1 MSFTIRIMRASSTFW
16 HPIGANVIN
25 PSFGSSSAHPCATA
39 RSRRFINRI
48 LRDTHPFG
56 ACVIIP
62 SFGSSSARPCAT
74 SRSRRFIRLFLILIL
89 FSSFCVATARADAFV
104 VSEIKIEGLQRLPDG
119 TLLNYLPIA
128 EGDPIDDNQITFA
141 ISELYKTG
149 FFADVKFFRDENVL
163 VVQVK
168 ERPSIADVKFTGNS
182 DIDDDALKDALVDI
196 GVTRGQIYNR
206 PLLEKLTLE
215 LERVYFS
222 QGKYGVKINTEVT
235 KLDQNRV
242 DIDITIS
249 EGQVALIKHINIV
262 GNKVYDDAVLLDELE
277 SGVPSSLALF
287 SSADEYSKPK
297 LNGDLEKIRSYY
309 LDRGYI
315 KFTIEST
322 QVSITPDKQDIYI
335 TINVSEGDRY
345 KISSSKLTGEMVVN
359 RQTMEAQILTRQ
371 GMYFSRSLMTTSKKR
386 LEDQMGR
393 IGYAFSEIKL
403 TPEIDD
409 VRKEVALTYFAIPG
423 EKIYVRR
430 INIFG
435 DDSTQDLVFRRE
447 MRLMEGS
454 ILASDLLERSKTR
467 IQRLPYVET
476 VNVDTVAVPGSSSQV
491 DLNVTVE
498 EKLAGSFNI
507 GAGFSQTQGLI
518 FNVGL
523 TQENLFGTG
532 KRLALNINTDRAN
545 TIYSGAYTNPYYTID
560 GISRSVSVSYRNRDA
575 AEELINN
582 FQTDSADLNISYG
595 VPLSEFNTINLGYGL
610 SYINIVPS
618 SVNPS
623 VDVTLFLVQNEGR
636 TSFTNLTLN
645 TSFSHDTRNRTV
657 FASAGS
663 QQTIGMNMTVPGS
676 GLEYYKLSYI
686 TNTYIGITSATTLLL
701 RSNLAYGDGYGKT
714 DSLPFFERYF
724 AGGIRT
730 VRGYESNTLGPRDPV
745 SGLAIGGNMRVTA
758 GADYIFPVPFLEKPP
773 SSLRLSLFL
782 DIGNVYLNNFNT
794 FDAPLGTN
802 GFQAD
807 QLRSSYGLSLV
818 WISPIGPLRFSYA
831 DTINDVPGDNLR
843 AFQFSIGSFF

>member
-1 MSFTIRIMRASSTFW
+1 MA
-16 HPIGANVIN
+16 A
-25 PSFGSSSAHPCATA
+25 AH
-39 RSRRFINRI
+39 
-48 LRDTHPFG
+48 
-56 ACVIIP
+56 
-62 SFGSSSARPCAT
+62 
-74 SRSRRFIRLFLILIL
+74 
-89 FSSFCVATARADAFV
+89 ADAFV
-104 VSEIKIEGLQRLPDG
+104 VSEIKIEGLQRIPDG
-119 TLLNYLPIA
+119 TLLNYLPIVV
-128 EGDPIDDNQITFA
+128 GDPIDDNQITYS

-149 FFADVKFFRDENVL
+149 FFANVKFFRDGDAL
-163 VVQVK
+163 VIRVT
-168 ERPSIADVKFTGNS
+168 ERPSIANVEFDGNS

-206 PLLEKLTLE
+206 SLLEKLTLE

-222 QGKYGVKINTEVT
+222 QGKYGVKINTEIT
-235 KLDQNRV
+235 ELDQNRV

-262 GNKVYDDAVLLDELE
+262 GNKVYDDETLLDELE
-277 SGVPSSLALF
+277 SGVPSSWALL

-297 LNGDLEKIRSYY
+297 LQGDLEKIRSYY

-315 KFTIEST
+315 RFTIEST

-345 KISSSKLTGEMVVN
+345 KLSSSKLTGELVVN
-359 RQTMEAQILTRQ
+359 RQTMESQILTRQ

-393 IGYAFSEIKL
+393 IGYAFSEVKV

-409 VRKEVALTYFAIPG
+409 ERKEVALTYFAIPG
-423 EKIYVRR
+423 EKVYVRR
-430 INIFG
+430 INIYG
-435 DDSTQDLVFRRE
+435 NDSTQDQVFRRE

-476 VNVDTVAVPGSSSQV
+476 VEIDTVPVPGSSSQV
-491 DLNVTVE
+491 DLNVNIV

-532 KRLALNINTDRAN
+532 KRIALNINTDRAN
-545 TIYSGAYTNPYYTID
+545 TIYSGSYTNPYHTID
-560 GISRSVSVSYRNRDA
+560 GISRTVSVSFRDRDA

-582 FQTDSADLNISYG
+582 FQTNSGDLNISYG
-595 VPLSEFNTINLGYGL
+595 IPLSEFNTLSMGYGF
-610 SYINIVPS
+610 SHIKIIPS

-623 VDVTLFLVQNEGR
+623 VDVTLFLAENNGETQYN
-636 TSFTNLTLN
+636 SFTLN

-657 FASAGS
+657 FATAGS
-663 QQTIGMNMTVPGS
+663 QQSVGINMTVPGS
-676 GLEYYKLSYI
+676 DLEYYKVSYI
-686 TNTYIGITSATTLLL
+686 TNTYLGVTSATSLLL
-701 RSNLAYGDGYGKT
+701 RSNLAYGDGYGN
-714 DSLPFFERYF
+714 SSALPFFERYF

-730 VRGYESNTLGPRDPV
+730 VRGYESNSLGPRDPV
-745 SGLAIGGNMRVTA
+745 SGFAIGGNMRVTG
-758 GADYIFPVPFLEKPP
+758 GADYIFPIPFVEKPP
-773 SSLRLSLFL
+773 SSVRLSLFL
-782 DIGNVYLNNFNT
+782 DIGNVYLDNFHT
-794 FDAPLGTN
+794 FDADPSQT
-802 GFQAD
+802 GFQLD

-831 DTINDVPGDNLR
+831 ETINDVPGDDLR

>member
-1 MSFTIRIMRASSTFW
+1 MT
-16 HPIGANVIN
+16 V
-25 PSFGSSSAHPCATA
+25 AH
-39 RSRRFINRI
+39 
-48 LRDTHPFG
+48 
-56 ACVIIP
+56 
-62 SFGSSSARPCAT
+62 
-74 SRSRRFIRLFLILIL
+74 
-89 FSSFCVATARADAFV
+89 ADAFV
-104 VSEIKIEGLQRLPDG
+104 VSEIKIEGLQRIPDG
-119 TLLNYLPIA
+119 TLLNYMPIVV
-128 EGDPIDDNQITFA
+128 GDPIDDNQITYA

-149 FFADVKFFRDENVL
+149 FFADIQLFRDGDILL
-163 VVQVK
+163 VRVK
-168 ERPSIADVKFTGNS
+168 ERPSIADVEFTGNS
-182 DIDDDALKDALVDI
+182 DIDDDALKDALVNI

-206 PLLEKLTLE
+206 SLLEKLTLE
-215 LERVYFS
+215 LENVYFS

-235 KLDQNRV
+235 DLDQNRV

-262 GNKVYDDAVLLDELE
+262 GNEAYDDETLLDELE
-277 SGVPSSLALF
+277 SGVPSAWALF

-315 KFTIEST
+315 RFTIEST

-335 TINVSEGDRY
+335 TVNVSEGDRY
-345 KISSSKLTGEMVVN
+345 KISSSKLTGDLVVN
-359 RQTMEAQILTRQ
+359 RQTMESQIFTRQ
-371 GMYFSRSLMTTSKKR
+371 GMYFSRSLMTSSKKR

-393 IGYAFSEIKL
+393 IGYAFSEVKV
-403 TPEIDD
+403 TPDIDD
-409 VRKEVALTYFAIPG
+409 ERKEVSLTYFAIPG
-423 EKIYVRR
+423 EKVYVRR
-430 INIFG
+430 IDIYGN
-435 DDSTQDLVFRRE
+435 DSTQDQVFRRE

-476 VNVDTVAVPGSSSQV
+476 VSVDTAPVPGSSNQV
-491 DLNVTVE
+491 DLKVKVE

-532 KRLALNINTDRAN
+532 KRLALNVNTDRAN

-560 GISRSVSVSYRNRDA
+560 GISRTVSVSFRDRDA
-575 AEELINN
+575 TEELINN
-582 FQTDSADLNISYG
+582 FQTNSGDLNISYG
-595 VPLSEFNTINLGYGL
+595 IPLSEFNTLSLGYGF
-610 SYINIVPS
+610 SYIKIIPS
-618 SVNPS
+618 TINPS
-623 VDVTLFLVQNEGR
+623 VDVTLFLAENDGR
-636 TSFTNLTLN
+636 TRFNSFTLN

-657 FASAGS
+657 FANAGS
-663 QQTIGMNMTVPGS
+663 QQTVGINMTVPGS
-676 GLEYYKLSYI
+676 DLEYYKINYV
-686 TNTYIGITSATTLLL
+686 TNTYIGVTSATTLLL

-714 DSLPFFERYF
+714 RALPFFERYF

-730 VRGYESNTLGPRDPV
+730 VRGFESNSLGPRDPV
-745 SGLAIGGNMRVTA
+745 SGFAVGGNLRVTG
-758 GADYIFPVPFLEKPP
+758 GADYIFPIPFVEKPP

-782 DIGNVYLNNFNT
+782 DIGNVYLNNFHT
-794 FDAPLGTN
+794 FDAEPGDN
-802 GFQAD
+802 GFQVD
-807 QLRSSYGLSLV
+807 QLRSSYGASLV

-831 DTINDVPGDNLR
+831 ETINDVPGDDLR

>member
-1 MSFTIRIMRASSTFW
+1 MS
-16 HPIGANVIN
+16 
-25 PSFGSSSAHPCATA
+25 
-39 RSRRFINRI
+39 
-48 LRDTHPFG
+48 
-56 ACVIIP
+56 
-62 SFGSSSARPCAT
+62 
-74 SRSRRFIRLFLILIL
+74 FIRLSLL
-89 FSSFCVATARADAFV
+89 FVLLSCAVLSTAQADNFV
-104 VSEIKIEGLQRLPDG
+104 VSEIKIEGLKRIPDG

-128 EGDPIDDNQITFA
+128 VGDPVDDNQITYS
-141 ISELYKTG
+141 IRELYKTG
-149 FFADVKFFRDENVL
+149 FFGDIQFLRDGDVL
-163 VVQVK
+163 VVRVK

-206 PLLEKLTLE
+206 SLLEKLTLE

-222 QGKYGVKINTEVT
+222 QGKYGVKINTEIT
-235 KLDQNRV
+235 ELDQNRV

-249 EGQVALIKHINIV
+249 EGKVALIKHINIV
-262 GNKVYDDAVLLDELE
+262 GNEVYDDDTLLDELE
-277 SGVPSSLALF
+277 SGVPSSWALF

-359 RQTMEAQILTRQ
+359 RQTMESQIMTHQ
-371 GMYFSRSLMTTSKKR
+371 GMYFSRSLMTTSQKR
-386 LEDQMGR
+386 LKTVMGR
-393 IGYAFSEIKL
+393 IGYAFAEVKV

-409 VRKEVALTYFAIPG
+409 VAKEVALTYFAIPG
-423 EKIYVRR
+423 EKIYVRH
-430 INIFG
+430 IDIFG
-435 DDSTQDLVFRRE
+435 DDSTQDQVYRRE

-476 VNVDTVAVPGSSSQV
+476 VDIETVPVPGSSSQV
-491 DLNVTVE
+491 DLKVKVE

-523 TQENLFGTG
+523 TQENMFGTG

-545 TIYSGAYTNPYYTID
+545 TIYSGSYTNPYYTVD
-560 GISRSVSVSYRNRDA
+560 GISRTLSVSYRQRDA
-575 AEELINN
+575 GQELINN
-582 FQTDSADLNISYG
+582 YQTDSGDINISYG
-595 VPLSEFNTINLGYGL
+595 LPLSEFNTLSLGYGF
-610 SYINIVPS
+610 SHINIIPS
-618 SVNPS
+618 TVNPS
-623 VDVTLFLVQNEGR
+623 VDVTLFLAQNNGA
-636 TSFTNLTLN
+636 TTYNNLTLN

-657 FASAGS
+657 FANQGT
-663 QQTIGMNMTVPGS
+663 QQTIAMNMTIPGS
-676 GLEYYKLSYI
+676 DLEYYKVNYL
-686 TNTYIGITSATTLLL
+686 TNTYLGITSATTLLL
-701 RSNLAYGDGYGKT
+701 RSNLAYGDGYGST
-714 DSLPFFERYF
+714 ASLPFYERYF

-730 VRGYESNTLGPRDPV
+730 VRGFVNNSLGPRDPV
-745 SGLAIGGNMRVTA
+745 SGYAIGGNIRVTA
-758 GADYIFPVPFLEKPP
+758 GADYIFPIPFVEKPP
-773 SSLRLSLFL
+773 SSLRLSLFF
-782 DIGNVYLNNFNT
+782 DIGNVYLNNYHT
-794 FDAPLGTN
+794 YDADPSQT

-807 QLRSSYGLSLV
+807 QLRSSYGVSMV

-831 DTINDVPGDNLR
+831 ETINNVPGDDLR

>member
-1 MSFTIRIMRASSTFW
+1 MSFIIRIFS
-16 HPIGANVIN
+16 G
-25 PSFGSSSAHPCATA
+25 
-39 RSRRFINRI
+39 
-48 LRDTHPFG
+48 THPFG
-56 ACVIIP
+56 ADVIN
-62 SFGSSSARPCAT
+62 RC
-74 SRSRRFIRLFLILIL
+74 RRFIRLLLLLII
-89 FSSFCVATARADAFV
+89 SNCIGMVAAHADAFV

-128 EGDPIDDNQITFA
+128 VGDPIDDNQITYS

-149 FFADVKFFRDENVL
+149 FFANVKLFRDGDALIVR
-163 VVQVK
+163 VQ
-168 ERPSIADVKFTGNS
+168 ERPSISDVEFTGNS
-182 DIDDDALKDALVDI
+182 DIDDDALKDALLDI

-206 PLLEKLTLE
+206 SLLEKLTLE

-222 QGKYGVKINTEVT
+222 QGKYGVKINTEIT
-235 KLDQNRV
+235 ELDQNRV

-262 GNKVYDDAVLLDELE
+262 GNKVYSDSTLLDELE
-277 SGVPSSLALF
+277 SGVPSSWALF

-315 KFTIEST
+315 KFNIEST

-345 KISSSKLTGEMVVN
+345 KISSSKLTGELVVN
-359 RQTMEAQILTRQ
+359 RQTMESQILTRQ
-371 GMYFSRSLMTTSKKR
+371 GMWFSRSLMTTSKKR
-386 LEDQMGR
+386 LESQMGR
-393 IGYAFSEIKL
+393 IGYAFSEVKL
-403 TPEIDD
+403 TPDVDD
-409 VRKEVALTYFAIPG
+409 ERKEVALTYFAIPG
-423 EKIYVRR
+423 EKVYVRR
-430 INIFG
+430 INIHG
-435 DDSTQDLVFRRE
+435 NDSTLDRVFRRE

-476 VNVDTVAVPGSSSQV
+476 VDVDTVPVPGSSSQV
-491 DLNVTVE
+491 DLKVSIE

-532 KRLALNINTDRAN
+532 QRLALNVNTDRAN
-545 TIYSGAYTNPYYTID
+545 TIYSAAFTDPYYTLD
-560 GISRSVSVSYRNRDA
+560 GISRTVSVSFRDRDA
-575 AEELINN
+575 AEEQINN
-582 FQTDSADLNISYG
+582 FQTNSGDLNISYG
-595 VPLSEFNTINLGYGL
+595 VPLSEFNTISMGYGL
-610 SYINIVPS
+610 SYIKIIPS
-618 SVNPS
+618 SINPS
-623 VDVTLFLVQNEGR
+623 LDVTKFLLEHDDQ
-636 TSFTNLTLN
+636 TSYTSITLN

-657 FASAGS
+657 FATAGS
-663 QQTIGMNMTVPGS
+663 QQSIGMNMTFPGS
-676 GLEYYKLSYI
+676 DLEYYKLSYI
-686 TNTYIGITSATTLLL
+686 TNTYLGVTSATTLLL
-701 RSNLAYGDGYGKT
+701 RSNLAYGGGYGDT

-730 VRGYESNTLGPRDPV
+730 VRGFESNTLGPRDPI
-745 SGLAIGGNMRVTA
+745 SGAAVGGNMRLTA
-758 GADYIFPVPFLEKPP
+758 GADYIFPIPFVEKPP
-773 SSLRLSLFL
+773 SSVRLSLFL
-782 DIGNVYLNNFNT
+782 DVGNVFLDNFNT
-794 FDAPLGTN
+794 YDAPLGDN

-807 QLRSSYGLSLV
+807 QLRASTGVSLV

-831 DTINDVPGDNLR
+831 ETLNEVQSQGTGAVDDYGDRLR

>member
-1 MSFTIRIMRASSTFW
+1 
-16 HPIGANVIN
+16 
-25 PSFGSSSAHPCATA
+25 
-39 RSRRFINRI
+39 
-48 LRDTHPFG
+48 
-56 ACVIIP
+56 
-62 SFGSSSARPCAT
+62 
-74 SRSRRFIRLFLILIL
+74 
-89 FSSFCVATARADAFV
+89 
-104 VSEIKIEGLQRLPDG
+104 
-119 TLLNYLPIA
+119 
-128 EGDPIDDNQITFA
+128 
-141 ISELYKTG
+141 
-149 FFADVKFFRDENVL
+149 
-163 VVQVK
+163 
-168 ERPSIADVKFTGNS
+168 
-182 DIDDDALKDALVDI
+182 LKDALVDI

-206 PLLEKLTLE
+206 SLLEKLTLE

-222 QGKYGVKINTEVT
+222 QGKYGVKINTEIT
-235 KLDQNRV
+235 ELDQNRV

-262 GNKVYDDAVLLDELE
+262 GNKVYDDETLLDELE
-277 SGVPSSLALF
+277 SGVPSSWALL

-297 LNGDLEKIRSYY
+297 LQGDLEKIRSYY

-315 KFTIEST
+315 RFTIEST

-345 KISSSKLTGEMVVN
+345 KLSSSKLTGELVVN
-359 RQTMEAQILTRQ
+359 RQTMESQILTRQ

-393 IGYAFSEIKL
+393 IGYAFSEVKV

-409 VRKEVALTYFAIPG
+409 ERKEVALTYFAIPG
-423 EKIYVRR
+423 EKVYVRR
-430 INIFG
+430 INIYG
-435 DDSTQDLVFRRE
+435 NDSTQDQVFRRE

-476 VNVDTVAVPGSSSQV
+476 VEIDTVPVPGSSSQV
-491 DLNVTVE
+491 DLNVNIV

-545 TIYSGAYTNPYYTID
+545 TIYSGSYTNPYHTID
-560 GISRSVSVSYRNRDA
+560 GISRTVSVSFRDRDA

-582 FQTDSADLNISYG
+582 FQTNSGDLNISYG
-595 VPLSEFNTINLGYGL
+595 IPLSEFNTLSMGYGF
-610 SYINIVPS
+610 SHIKIIPS

-623 VDVTLFLVQNEGR
+623 VDVTLFLAENNGETQYN
-636 TSFTNLTLN
+636 SFTLN

-657 FASAGS
+657 FATAGS
-663 QQTIGMNMTVPGS
+663 QQSVGINMTVPGS
-676 GLEYYKLSYI
+676 DLEYYKVSYI
-686 TNTYIGITSATTLLL
+686 TNTYLGVTSATSLLL
-701 RSNLAYGDGYGKT
+701 RSNLAYGDGYGK
-714 DSLPFFERYF
+714 SSALPFFERYF

-730 VRGYESNTLGPRDPV
+730 VRGYESNSLGPRDPV
-745 SGLAIGGNMRVTA
+745 SGFAIGGNMRVTG
-758 GADYIFPVPFLEKPP
+758 GADYIFPIPFVEKPP
-773 SSLRLSLFL
+773 SSVRLSLFL
-782 DIGNVYLNNFNT
+782 DIGNVYLDNFHT
-794 FDAPLGTN
+794 FDADPSQT
-802 GFQAD
+802 GFQLD

-831 DTINDVPGDNLR
+831 ETINDVPGDDLR